1 MSRVSKNPI
10 SITKGVEVSLT
21 DQIIKIKGPKGVLE
35 LVNSNSVKI
44 VNDNNSLTFIPVAGA
59 LNSEAMAG
67 TYRALVK
74 NMVEGVTKGF
84 EIQLV
89 LVGVGYKAQ
98 IQGDIL
104 NLALG
109 FSHPIKHQLPKEV
122 TAKTPT
128 PTEIILSSHD
138 KELLGQVAARIRAY
152 RPPEPY
158 KGKGVRYRD
167 EVVNLKEGKKK

>member
-1 MSRVSKNPI
+1 MSRVAKSPI
-10 SITKGVEVSLT
+10 SITKGVEISLT
-21 DQIIKIKGPKGVLE
+21 DQIIKIKGPKGSLE
-35 LVNSNSVKI
+35 LANSNAITI
-44 VNDNNSLTFIPVAGA
+44 VNDNDTLTFMAVSGA

-74 NMVEGVTKGF
+74 NMIEGVTNGF
-84 EIQLV
+84 VKQLV

-98 IQGDIL
+98 VQGDIL
-104 NLALG
+104 NLSLG
-109 FSHPIKHQLPKEV
+109 FSHPVKFNLPKGV
-122 TAKTPT
+122 TAQTPT
-128 PTEIILSSHD
+128 PTEIILSSHN